1 MEMSTSATRDSE
13 ASPYV
18 CWGVLLEHAG
28 ASKKLI
34 PGPTDKKRGV
44 AVDYQGVMRIGG
56 CFASFSRLD
65 ALKRHLEATKRGK
78 ECATDF
84 DDFRGVSDD

>member
-44 AVDYQGVMRIGG
+44 V
-56 CFASFSRLD
+56 
-65 ALKRHLEATKRGK
+65 KRHLEATKRGK

-84 DDFRGVSDD
+84 DDFRGVSDG